1 MIILFL
7 YFMTVYVGEVEIE
20 DTGIYLVMSSMP
32 DQTKVRLQFYLN
44 LIPFFDPAL
53 HDQWEGVI

>member
-1 MIILFL
+1 M
-7 YFMTVYVGEVEIE
+7 YVGEVEIE

-53 HDQWEGVI
+53 HDQWEF